1 MKHGFDTQRLT
12 INLAEADDAADAIAY
27 YRRNAA
33 HLARWEPRREPVVVH
48 DLAQHRAAIAHRRAV
63 LAQRRAEAA
72 ADRGYSFFARTR
84 DGKGERGGT
93 IVASVNLSNVV
104 RGVFQACHIGFSV
117 DAAYEGKGVAAEA
130 VGAVVRY
137 AFTELKLHRVM
148 ANYQPVNERSG
159 NLLRRLGFTVEGYA
173 RDYLYID
180 GAWRDHV
187 LTALA
192 NPGWKPGD

>member
-1 MKHGFDTQRLT
+1 MQHAFDTQRLT
-12 INLAEADDAADAIAY
+12 ISLADPDDAADVIAY

-33 HLARWEPRREPVVVH
+33 HLERWEPPREPVVVH
-48 DLAQHRAAIAHRRAV
+48 DLAQRRAAIAQRRAA
-63 LAQRRAEAA
+63 LAQRRADAA
-72 ADRGYSFFARTR
+72 ADRGCSFFARTR

-93 IVASVNLSNVV
+93 IVASVNLSNIV
-104 RGVFQACHIGFSV
+104 RGVFQACHLGFSV
-117 DAAYEGKGVAAEA
+117 DAAYEGKGVASEA

-137 AFTELKLHRVM
+137 AFTELRLHRVM

-187 LTALA
+187 LTSLSNAD
-192 NPGWKPGD
+192 WKPHV